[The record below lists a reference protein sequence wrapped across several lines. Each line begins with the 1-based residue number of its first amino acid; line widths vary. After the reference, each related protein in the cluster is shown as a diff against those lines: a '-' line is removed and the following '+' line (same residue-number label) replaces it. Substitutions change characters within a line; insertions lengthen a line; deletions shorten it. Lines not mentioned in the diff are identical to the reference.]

1 MARDITKLVFKTM
14 IVTLLSIVGAAI
26 VFFLIISFTAPAA
39 MARLTR
45 DLGMYSQS
53 AWFSSLQYAEGR
65 GDIENIELA
74 MNCAAVAGD
83 EQKVAEYGA
92 MFIADVRFSE
102 YCAAREEAE
111 EGKFLESYTQY
122 VYGRVSV
129 ARYRIGQKQEGLDL
143 ALSVNRTSFDEYNA
157 VTDLV
162 NEVIV
167 VGDKAFGGEILT
179 SLTALRAEESLTGE
193 DEQNLLS
200 VVENLT
206 RFTA

>member
-92 MFIADVRFSE
+92 MFIADARFSE

-111 EGKFLESYTQY
+111 EGEFLESYTQY